1 MVEFKPGNGTA
12 VCLEGKGEDW
22 VIAYA
27 WAEYRRAPLIG
38 TVAVLV
44 ATAGLYF
51 VWLPAHAS
59 WLAAFVGIGRGV
71 DLVLY
76 VWLVISLTMFLDL
89 HLKLRSQTEVITAL
103 AREIASGMTF
113 DR

>member
-1 MVEFKPGNGTA
+1 MIAQIGLTV
-12 VCLEGKGEDW
+12 LLLW

-59 WLAAFVGIGRGV
+59 WLAAFVGESAV
-71 DLVLY
+71 AL
-76 VWLVISLTMFLDL
+76 ISSCT
-89 HLKLRSQTEVITAL
+89 
-103 AREIASGMTF
+103 SGWSSA
-113 DR
+113 

>member
-1 MVEFKPGNGTA
+1 MIAQIGLTV
-12 VCLEGKGEDW
+12 LLLW

-27 WAEYRRAPLIG
+27 WAESRRAPLIG

-44 ATAGLYF
+44 ATGLNF
-51 VWLPAHAS
+51 VWLPAHAG

-71 DLVLY
+71 GLILY
-76 VWLVISLTMFLDL
+76 VWLVISLILFLDL

-103 AREIASGMTF
+103 AREIAIANSLSERSPGVE
-113 DR
+113 

>member
-1 MVEFKPGNGTA
+1 MIAQIGLTVLVP
-12 VCLEGKGEDW
+12 W

-71 DLVLY
+71 DLILY
-76 VWLVISLTMFLDL
+76 VWLVISLTLFLDL

-103 AREIASGMTF
+103 AREIAIANSLSERSPGVE
-113 DR
+113 

>member
-1 MVEFKPGNGTA
+1 MIAQIGLTV
-12 VCLEGKGEDW
+12 LLLW

-71 DLVLY
+71 DLILY
-76 VWLVISLTMFLDL
+76 VWLVISLTCFSTSISSCGRRPRSS
-89 HLKLRSQTEVITAL
+89 LRSR
-103 AREIASGMTF
+103 AR
-113 DR
+113 

>member
-1 MVEFKPGNGTA
+1 MIAQVGLT
-12 VCLEGKGEDW
+12 VLLLW

-59 WLAAFVGIGRGV
+59 RLAAFAGIGRGV
-71 DLVLY
+71 DLILY
-76 VWLVISLTMFLDL
+76 LWLVISLILFLDL

-103 AREIASGMTF
+103 AREIAITNGLRQKSPTVE
-113 DR
+113 